1 MNEIGFQVFLDQP
14 YENAIQSVTQ
24 ALKSVGFGV
33 LTHIDVKATLKAKL
47 DEDFR
52 PYAILGACNP
62 ILAHKALS
70 TMPEIGMLLPCN
82 VTVEAAAGG
91 GSVVRILDPKIMVS
105 VGKMADNHILVEV
118 ANEAYQKL
126 TQVVKILKK
135 QTV

>member
-126 TQVVKILKK
+126 TLVVKILKK